1 MKEKIVA
8 LAICLAIAGV
18 AIPAYASET
27 ATITV
32 TVTPTGT
39 LSISVT
45 PTTYDFGNLAYGSE
59 ANTGTTGYFTVSN
72 DGTLACKV
80 QIYAS
85 NTANWTLG
93 SSPGYNIFVVNAT
106 TSTWASAITLT
117 TTAQDFITSLNPGSS
132 QTFDIGL
139 KMPTSGDTTAQQSI
153 IVTLQAVAI

>member
-1 MKEKIVA
+1 MRKIIA
-8 LAICLAIAGV
+8 LAICLAIAGI
-18 AIPAYASET
+18 AIPVNAAET
-27 ATITV
+27 ATVTL

-45 PTTYDFGNLAYGSE
+45 PASYDFGNLAYGSE
-59 ANTGTTGYFTVSN
+59 ASTSGGYFNITN

-80 QIYAS
+80 QISAG

-117 TTAQDFITSLNPGSS
+117 TTAQDFVASLNPGSW
-132 QTFDIGL
+132 QTFDVGL
-139 KMPTSGDTTAQQSI
+139 KMPTSGDTTAQQTI
-153 IVTLQAVAI
+153 TITLQAVSL